1 MRTGAASRRSTAV
14 PPARIA
20 PTRSDGAEAGTLP
33 RAPLTS
39 VAATLMAAGGVT
51 DGANVSTTITLN
63 DAVRVLPCASL
74 AVQVQVVAPSANVD
88 PLAGAQLGVTGP
100 SSVSAA
106 DAAYVNG
113 APVGP
118 VSSTV
123 AIGGTVST
131 GAVVSVTVTVNVFVA
146 TFARASLAVQDTV
159 VVPDGKN
166 DPLAGVQVATT
177 VPSTT
182 SAADAVYVNTA
193 PAGLVASTDA
203 CAGTVIAGAVL
214 SRTVTNVADTDDN
227 CPSLT
232 VNVSRCEPIGNIAVT
247 VAAFPIP
254 VARSVHRKD
263 RVSPSRSVP
272 P

>member
-1 MRTGAASRRSTAV
+1 
-14 PPARIA
+14 
-20 PTRSDGAEAGTLP
+20 
-33 RAPLTS
+33 
-39 VAATLMAAGGVT
+39 MAAGGVT

-74 AVQVQVVAPSANVD
+74 AVQVTVVAPSANVD

-118 VSSTV
+118 VASTV
-123 AIGGTVST
+123 AFGGTVST

-146 TFARASLAVQDTV
+146 TFARASLAVQLTV
-159 VVPDGKN
+159 VVPDGKI
-166 DPLAGVQVATT
+166 DPLAGVQVTAT

-182 SAADAVYVNTA
+182 SVADAVYVNAA

-203 CAGTVIAGAVL
+203 FAGTVIAGAVL

-247 VAAFPIP
+247 VAAFPIS

-263 RVSPSRSVP
+263 SVSPSRSVP
-272 P
+272 LPVSVTLVPAADVASTVCGVPALAVGA